1 MGDKYIEQAQDAAW
15 TEYERFKKDY
25 ELSLKNN
32 KAFPDIVKDIMDR
45 EKLTIEKLVN
55 KSLLDRQT
63 INRFRTGKIKTK
75 TRVMDYVP
83 SMRSIIA
90 FCIACNMDML
100 NTVTLLESLGL
111 TFRRTQVHEGRQG
124 HAGLHRKALHARRG
138 HVLGSR
144 HRQDPAVF
152 VQRRFCAAQRS
163 GARCR
168 LRRKPLIRCAGARTP
183 AQSCKTAHTK

>member
-111 TFRRTQVHEGRQG
+111 TFRRTGKVDY
-124 HAGLHRKALHARRG
+124 AYSYLIVNYRG
-138 HVLGSR
+138 KSIPECNAVLKNLWIDDGYLLR
-144 HRQDPAVF
+144 DPDNLTQTELGQEDNF
-152 VQRRFCAAQRS
+152 VQN
-163 GARCR
+163 
-168 LRRKPLIRCAGARTP
+168 
-183 AQSCKTAHTK
+183 

>member
-83 SMRSIIA
+83 SMRSIVA

-111 TFRRTQVHEGRQG
+111 TFRRTSKVDYAYSYLIVNYKSGTIPQ
-124 HAGLHRKALHARRG
+124 RKRSLR
-138 HVLGSR
+138 S
-144 HRQDPAVF
+144 VF
-152 VQRRFCAAQRS
+152 
-163 GARCR
+163 
-168 LRRKPLIRCAGARTP
+168 LL
-183 AQSCKTAHTK
+183 

>member
-1 MGDKYIEQAQDAAW
+1 M
-15 TEYERFKKDY
+15 
-25 ELSLKNN
+25 KNN

-100 NTVTLLESLGL
+100 NGYAKHSNI
-111 TFRRTQVHEGRQG
+111 
-124 HAGLHRKALHARRG
+124 A
-138 HVLGSR
+138 
-144 HRQDPAVF
+144 
-152 VQRRFCAAQRS
+152 
-163 GARCR
+163 
-168 LRRKPLIRCAGARTP
+168 
-183 AQSCKTAHTK
+183 

>member
-32 KAFPDIVKDIMDR
+32 KAFPDIVKEIMRR
-45 EKLTIEKLVN
+45 ENLSIDKLVN
-55 KSLLDRQT
+55 KSLLDKQT
-63 INRFRTGKIKTK
+63 VNRFRTGKIKTK

-83 SMRSIIA
+83 SMKSIVA

-111 TFRRTQVHEGRQG
+111 TFRRTSKVDY
-124 HAGLHRKALHARRG
+124 AYSYLIVNYRG
-138 HVLGSR
+138 KSIPECNEVLKKLEIDNEDLLR
-144 HRQDPAVF
+144 DPDNLT
-152 VQRRFCAAQRS
+152 Q
-163 GARCR
+163 
-168 LRRKPLIRCAGARTP
+168 T
-183 AQSCKTAHTK
+183 